1 MSFQKSGLLFIVSE
15 RGTDMLLPKICR
27 RFPLDIWSVWLGYGQ
42 SSNHLGFFFH
52 VFKSFCTSTSLC
64 ANFTIHRGKRNQ
76 RGHLGRFPRFF
87 GTKVLGKKVNMSDLR
102 VSSGGQANVAI
113 SPVHPFRLATATG
126 IRPKILQTNHSI
138 SQTFLEF
145 PKKLAVGSCQKK

>member
-42 SSNHLGFFFH
+42 SSNHLVFFFMC
-52 VFKSFCTSTSLC
+52 SNLSALPRLC
-64 ANFTIHRGKRNQ
+64 VQISPFTEEKRTK

>member
-1 MSFQKSGLLFIVSE
+1 MLFIVF
-15 RGTDMLLPKICR
+15 RTRNRYAVAQDMSKISSRYFDQC
-27 RFPLDIWSVWLGYGQ
+27 DLGMA
-42 SSNHLGFFFH
+42 SLRTILFFFH

-64 ANFTIHRGKRNQ
+64 ANFTIHRGKKNQ

-87 GTKVLGKKVNMSDLR
+87 GTKVLGKRVNMSDLR

-126 IRPKILQTNHSI
+126 IRPKILQINHSI

>member
-1 MSFQKSGLLFIVSE
+1 MS
-15 RGTDMLLPKICR
+15 KISSR
-27 RFPLDIWSVWLGYGQ
+27 YLISVTWVWPVFEP
-42 SSNHLGFFFH
+42 SCFFFMC
-52 VFKSFCTSTSLC
+52 SNLSALPRLC
-64 ANFTIHRGKRNQ
+64 ANFTIHRGKKNQ